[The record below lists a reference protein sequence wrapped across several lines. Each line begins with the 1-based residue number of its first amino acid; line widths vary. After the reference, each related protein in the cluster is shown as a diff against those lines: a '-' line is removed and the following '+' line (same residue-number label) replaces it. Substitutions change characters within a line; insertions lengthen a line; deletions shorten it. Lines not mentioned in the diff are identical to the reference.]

1 MQNTESKVQLFH
13 HAHNTGLGHTT
24 AMSASKPYHTISGP
38 GPYVRGG
45 DRNEKANARQT
56 TA

>member
-1 MQNTESKVQLFH
+1 MQNTTAKAQLFH

-24 AMSASKPYHTISGP
+24 AMSAPKPYHTISGP

-45 DRNEKANARQT
+45 DRHEQANARQS